1 MLIDLKT
8 RVKNVDDDVAGIFR
22 QALVLGTDMP
32 CAVKFTGDGYA
43 YFPGNTA
50 SHGRAGQV

>member
-1 MLIDLKT
+1 
-8 RVKNVDDDVAGIFR
+8 VDDDVAGIFR